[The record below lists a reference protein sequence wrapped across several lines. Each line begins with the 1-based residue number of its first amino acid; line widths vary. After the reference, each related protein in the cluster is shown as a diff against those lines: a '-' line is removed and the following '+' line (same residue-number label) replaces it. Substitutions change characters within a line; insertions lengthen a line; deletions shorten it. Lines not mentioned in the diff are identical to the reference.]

1 MRCRWALHNLKY
13 RSMTITQKN
22 SNTRLIVA
30 IALFAAALIS
40 ALAITALGNQRES
53 YWVAASPLAPGMKV
67 TQRDLTRVEVALGSR
82 GELYLSTENSP
93 IGATVTRSI
102 SQGELLSISAL
113 EDSDSGIRVEQ
124 VPLTLRGGDI
134 PVDIQVGEEV
144 NIYWVP
150 DLQGGDVQGKPMLV
164 LRHIY
169 LQSIDRKNSNFGTDI
184 AITILVQ
191 DQDVIS
197 LLSAT
202 ISGRIVAVR
211 SHG

>member
-1 MRCRWALHNLKY
+1 
-13 RSMTITQKN
+13 MTITQKN
-22 SNTRLIVA
+22 SNSRLIVA

-53 YWVAASPLAPGMKV
+53 YWVAVSPLAPGMKV
-67 TQRDLTRVEVALGSR
+67 MQRDLTRVEVALGSR
-82 GELYLSTENSP
+82 ADLYLSIKNSP

-102 SQGELLSISAL
+102 SQGELLSVSAL
-113 EDSDSGIRVEQ
+113 EDSDSEIRVEQ

-144 NIYWVP
+144 NVYWVP
-150 DLQGGDVQGKPMLV
+150 DPQGNELQSKPMLV
-164 LRHIY
+164 LRHIF

-191 DQDVIS
+191 DQEVIS
-197 LLSAT
+197 LLNAT
-202 ISGRIVAVR
+202 ISGRIVVVR